1 MKAIVLLIGVTLTS
15 IIAVSRADKNISGTW
30 IMQQG
35 DNPANPPVLRIR
47 MGEGIWEGKI
57 DMPEQQVY
65 DRRVESI
72 RVDGD
77 SVFITVYKGGPV
89 IAAKCINENSIRGVL
104 QGETATDPVA
114 LQKQISKP

>member
-35 DNPANPPVLRIR
+35 DSNINPPVLRIQ

-89 IAAKCINENSIRGVL
+89 IAAKCITENSIRGVL
-104 QGETATDPVA
+104 QCDTSTVPVV
-114 LQKQISKP
+114 LQK